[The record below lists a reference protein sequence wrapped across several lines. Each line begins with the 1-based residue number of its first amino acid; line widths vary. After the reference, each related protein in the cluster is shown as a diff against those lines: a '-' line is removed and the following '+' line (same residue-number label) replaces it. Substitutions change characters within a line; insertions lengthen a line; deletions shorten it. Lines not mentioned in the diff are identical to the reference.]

1 MASIPQKRATGA
13 AAPKTPPPSQKLNA
27 PLPAADMAALAT
39 PHTPATPLS
48 PPQEDDTKPRKKRRL
63 NPITRP
69 KPGSF
74 YDIMHDHAGESLF
87 VTPICW
93 TDKHAELLGAQFV
106 DCDTIRAPV
115 PDFSSM
121 PSRYPPKPT
130 ELATRIS
137 KELSSILCPKAI
149 PFCSDSIRSVMCTLF
164 PDTLSVSKSD
174 QELSLRCGSRIV
186 KRAVRVCVLWENPS
200 DDTGSSC
207 DSAATKPASFPG
219 RIPSSIFAKTPPKSQ
234 TSGATN
240 LGSQSADSTP
250 VLAFVDK
257 NYLDTVRQ
265 NLYRVWPGPAN
276 GDRTN
281 TPVSNLQKLRSK
293 RLMPATACHDAY
305 LVAVMV
311 AVAQAQ
317 CYPRHSPNLSPKAWS
332 QWSSQQSTN
341 ESAPPQPRFRDVAV
355 RILSQDIANAELVVY
370 NATVTAGLLRR
381 FDDPA
386 WAPSRFEDLQDSRL
400 KIHVTRVPIW
410 PLLGLKERL
419 GQALGEE
426 IAGEAWSRLG
436 DAEIET
442 WESNE
447 QRGRRLASH
456 KRKRAAVLEGPS
468 QSLDADGAQ
477 VLSSSANILSGLGI
491 TVASPPVSPLTP
503 KRRRTAAQAVSE
515 LEVC

>member
-39 PHTPATPLS
+39 PHTPAAPLS

-74 YDIMHDHAGESLF
+74 YDVMHDHAGESLF

-106 DCDTIRAPV
+106 DCDTVRAPV
-115 PDFSSM
+115 PDFSFTS
-121 PSRYPPKPT
+121 SRYPPKPT
-130 ELATRIS
+130 KVAERIS

-164 PDTLSVSKSD
+164 PDTLFMTKSD
-174 QELSLRCGSRIV
+174 QELSLRCGSRLV
-186 KRAVRVCVLWENPS
+186 KRAVRVCVLWKNPG
-200 DDTGSSC
+200 DDTGSSF

-219 RIPSSIFAKTPPKSQ
+219 RIPSSIFATRESQ
-234 TSGATN
+234 
-240 LGSQSADSTP
+240 ADSPP

-257 NYLDTVRQ
+257 NYLDAVRQ

-276 GDRTN
+276 GDRAN
-281 TPVSNLQKLRSK
+281 TPVSNLQKLRSR

-311 AVAQAQ
+311 AIAQAQ
-317 CYPRHSPNLSPKAWS
+317 CYPRHSPKSSPKAWS

-341 ESAPPQPRFRDVAV
+341 ESAPPRPRFRDVAV
-355 RILSQDIANAELVVY
+355 RILSQDIVAAELVVY
-370 NATVTAGLLRR
+370 NAAVTADLLRR
-381 FDDPA
+381 FDDLA
-386 WAPSRFEDLQDSRL
+386 WAPSRVEDLEGSGLR
-400 KIHVTRVPIW
+400 IHVTRVPIW

-426 IAGEAWSRLG
+426 IAGDAWSRLG

-442 WESNE
+442 WESKE
-447 QRGRRLASH
+447 ERELRLASH
-456 KRKRAAVLEGPS
+456 KRKRAAVPEGPS

-491 TVASPPVSPLTP
+491 TVGSPPVSPLTP